1 VLGVSTID
9 DVRFLFPHS
18 NREVTHCRQLDL
30 PVTVGGVVVLRNLG
44 TALHNFQYHRNLPEV
59 MMMAKQILEDVPD
72 EERSLFQKLAKENCF
87 DHASCT
93 IEDCDASLMWDGLP
107 AALRHMSD
115 EEWDGWAAGQKK
127 SVADFKAVLRHAA
140 SLNLDDDEEDEEE
153 D

>member
-1 VLGVSTID
+1 M
-9 DVRFLFPHS
+9 
-18 NREVTHCRQLDL
+18 
-30 PVTVGGVVVLRNLG
+30 LRDLG
-44 TALHNFQYHRNLPEV
+44 TALRGFQYHRKLPEV

-93 IEDCDASLMWDGLP
+93 IEDCDASRMWDGLP

-115 EEWDGWAAGQKK
+115 EDWDGWAAGEKK